1 MRWNELEG
9 EACSLA
15 RTVGVI
21 GDRWTLLILRDCFLK
36 VRRFEDFQVRRGVS
50 RAILADRLE
59 KLTRNRVL
67 AKVAYQQ
74 RPVRYEYRLT
84 DKGLALHPVIMAMV
98 HWGDAH
104 LAGEAG
110 PPVLHRHLSCGCQF
124 DPVMVCSECREEVT
138 PRQVQVLV
146 GPGGVDP
153 HHLPPGDE
161 RSA

>member
-1 MRWNELEG
+1 MRAKSFSGMTCSIAGALE
-9 EACSLA
+9 A
-15 RTVGVI
+15 I
-21 GDRWTLLILRDCFLK
+21 GDRWAVLLLRDLALGLSKYDELQVSTGMPTTTLSTRLK
-36 VRRFEDFQVRRGVS
+36 HLEGSGLVERRPSQDKPPRH
-50 RAILADRLE
+50 
-59 KLTRNRVL
+59 
-67 AKVAYQQ
+67 
-74 RPVRYEYRLT
+74 EYRLT

-153 HHLPPGDE
+153 HHLPLGDE

>member
-1 MRWNELEG
+1 MKWDEL
-9 EACSLA
+9 ADQQCSVA
-15 RTVGVI
+15 RSVAVI
-21 GDRWTLLILRDCFLK
+21 GDRWTLMVLRDCFLG
-36 VRRFEDFQVRRGVS
+36 VRRFEAFQARLGISRSIVTERLNLLVAEGVLGRRP
-50 RAILADRLE
+50 
-59 KLTRNRVL
+59 
-67 AKVAYQQ
+67 YQD
-74 RPVRYEYRLT
+74 RPVRHEYRLT

-153 HHLPPGDE
+153 HHLPLGDE